1 MTGPLAG
8 VTVLDLTEH
17 LAGPTCTLMLADF
30 GAEVIKVEAPG
41 RGDRSRSWGTA
52 RYGKDG
58 NFSSL
63 FLALNRNKKSIELD
77 LKSEAGKQAFL
88 DLAARADVVIES
100 NIPGAADRLGI
111 GCETLR
117 TINPGLIFCSIS
129 GYGQTGPMRKE
140 GGFDFLLQA
149 IAGPMSI
156 TGEPGRPS
164 IRFGPSAIDTL
175 TGAHAAIGILL
186 ALMHKR
192 ETGEGQQ
199 IDTSLYDATL
209 LMMSHLLADYSGT
222 GKLPEKFGQ
231 YFPFTAPYGMFNA
244 ADREFFMGVA
254 SDEMWDRLVKEPG
267 LEELAADGRFATNR
281 GRLVHRD
288 DLHRALVPILA
299 TRRADEWVA
308 ALLDLGIPSTPV
320 RNLAEVLE
328 QEQGKARDMF
338 IDIRAPGV
346 HSVRAVGVPIKLSGT
361 PAEVRTEVPELGAD
375 TREVLS
381 SLGYDEDQIAS
392 LLPRRD

>member
-1 MTGPLAG
+1 MTGPLTG
-8 VTVLDLTEH
+8 VKVLDLTEN

-30 GAEVIKVEAPG
+30 GAEVIKVEAPR
-41 RGDRSRSWGTA
+41 RGDGSRSWGKA
-52 RYGKDG
+52 RYGKNG

-63 FLALNRNKKSIELD
+63 FLALNRNKKSIQLD

-88 DLAARADVVIES
+88 DLAARADIVIQS
-100 NIPGAADRLGI
+100 FTPGVAERLGV
-111 GCETLR
+111 GYADLSKV
-117 TINPGLIFCSIS
+117 NPSLIFCSIS

-156 TGEPGRPS
+156 TGEPGGPS

-186 ALMHKR
+186 AFVHKR

-254 SDEMWDRLVKEPG
+254 NDEMWNRLVKEPG
-267 LEELAADGRFATNR
+267 FEQIAADSRFKMNLD
-281 GRLVHRD
+281 RLHHRD
-288 DLHRALVPILA
+288 ELHRAIGPILA
-299 TRRADEWVA
+299 SRPAGEWVA
-308 ALLDLGIPSTPV
+308 TLMGLGIPATTV
-320 RNLAEVLE
+320 NNVAEVLE
-328 QEQGKARDMF
+328 QEQAKARDMF
-338 IDIRAPGV
+338 VDITAPGV
-346 HSVRAVGVPIKLSGT
+346 HGVRAVGVPIKLSGT
-361 PAEVRTEVPELGAD
+361 PADVRTDVPELGID
-375 TREVLS
+375 TREVLAS
-381 SLGYDEDQIAS
+381 IGYDEDQIARV
-392 LLPRRD
+392 LPSDD

>member
-1 MTGPLAG
+1 MSGPLAG

-30 GAEVIKVEAPG
+30 GAEVIKIEAPG

-52 RYGKDG
+52 RYGKNNG
-58 NFSSL
+58 FSSL

-77 LKSEAGKQAFL
+77 LKSPAGKQAFL
-88 DLAARADVVIES
+88 DLAARADVVIQS
-100 NIPGAADRLGI
+100 NIPGAAERLGI
-111 GCETLR
+111 GYQDLSAL
-117 TINPGLIFCSIS
+117 NPGLIYCGIS
-129 GYGQTGPMRKE
+129 GYGQTGPMRNE

-186 ALMHKR
+186 ALLHKR

-222 GKLPEKFGQ
+222 GKLPEKFGP
-231 YFPFTAPYGMFNA
+231 YFPYTAPYGMFNA

-254 SDEMWDRLVKEPG
+254 SDDMWRRLVKEPG
-267 LEELAADGRFATNR
+267 FEEVAADSRFATNR
-281 GRLVHRD
+281 DRLLNRD
-288 DLHRALVPILA
+288 DLHRVLSPIMA
-299 TRRADEWVA
+299 SRRADEWVA
-308 ALLDLGIPSTPV
+308 VLLSMGIPSTPV
-320 RNLAEVLE
+320 CNVAEVLE
-328 QEQGKARDMF
+328 QEQAKARDMF
-338 IDIRAPGV
+338 VDIEAPGV
-346 HSVRAVGVPIKLSGT
+346 SGVRAAGVPIKLSGT
-361 PAEVRTEVPELGAD
+361 PADVRTEVPELGAD
-375 TREVLS
+375 TREVLAGI
-381 SLGYDEDQIAS
+381 GYDDEQIDA
-392 LLPRRD
+392 LAPRHD